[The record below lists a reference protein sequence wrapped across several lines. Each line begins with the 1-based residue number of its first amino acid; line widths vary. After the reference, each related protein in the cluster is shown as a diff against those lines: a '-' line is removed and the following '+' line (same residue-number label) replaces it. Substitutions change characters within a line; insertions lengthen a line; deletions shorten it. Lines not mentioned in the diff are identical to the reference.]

1 VNSVTKNELLQEN
14 QALREKLE
22 ELREEIEE
30 VLSPNDDDDE
40 SEGE

>member
-1 VNSVTKNELLQEN
+1 MTKNELLQEN